1 MTFLKIVV
9 KHEPI
14 DDVEILIK
22 CKEDDPKLES
32 IINSL
37 KLIDLTLTGKIEDRQ
52 FKIDARRIYYF
63 ESVDDTV
70 FCYTQ
75 NDVYET
81 RYRLYELENILPKNF
96 LRVSRTTI
104 LNLRKIQSFKSIL
117 SGRIECL
124 LKNKEKVF
132 ISRNYVKRLKQNLGV
147 YRGEHK

>member
-1 MTFLKIVV
+1 MKIIV

-14 DDVEILIK
+14 DDIEITIQ
-22 CKEDDPKLES
+22 CKEDDPKLDS

-63 ESVDDTV
+63 ESVDDKV

-75 NDVYET
+75 SDVYET
-81 RYRLYELENILPKNF
+81 KYRLYELENILPKNF
-96 LRVSRTTI
+96 IRVSRTTV